1 MNEQLQQALA
11 AIITK
16 TMQGIDSGVSFLGSE
31 LPDVIQQL
39 LIYKAA
45 WAGVEAVML
54 SVFVGL
60 YIAFWRFYAK
70 ADNGFWKSCDDPEA
84 PTIFFG
90 VIGGFLSVVFVVGII
105 VDIQTIVQIWLAPK
119 IYLIEYAAKLASGK

>member
-11 AIITK
+11 TIITK

-45 WAGVEAVML
+45 WAGVEAVL
-54 SVFVGL
+54 LTVFVGM
-60 YIAFWRFYAK
+60 YIAFWRFYSK
-70 ADNGFWKSCDDPEA
+70 AENGFWKSFGDPEP
-84 PTIFFG
+84 PTIVIG
-90 VIGGFLSVVFVVGII
+90 VIGGFLSIVFVVGII
-105 VDIQTIVQIWLAPK
+105 ADIQTIVQIWLAPK
-119 IYLIEYAAKLASGK
+119 IYLIEYAAKLATGK